1 VLIGLDAP
9 AWIMAIAIGVIMV
22 AIAIPLT
29 ASATMAAVGPVA
41 VVALVGTGVPAPIAA
56 AAVLGL
62 PAPLAQ
68 AVLIGSLRAHAE
80 LREWRWRARRTV
92 RSAPRAASRPRPGAL
107 RSCRSRC

>member
-1 VLIGLDAP
+1 
-9 AWIMAIAIGVIMV
+9 MV

-68 AVLIGSLRAHAE
+68 AVVIGSLRAHAE
-80 LREWRWRARRTV
+80 LREWRWMARRTV
-92 RSAPRAASRPRPGAL
+92 RSAPRAASRPRPGGL

>member
-1 VLIGLDAP
+1 MLIGLDAP

-29 ASATMAAVGPVA
+29 ASTTMAAVGPVA

-56 AAVLGL
+56 AAVPGL

-68 AVLIGSLRAHAE
+68 AV
-80 LREWRWRARRTV
+80 
-92 RSAPRAASRPRPGAL
+92 ASGPSGHPLG
-107 RSCRSRC
+107 